1 MTGNEIIKMKHVL
14 DELWFN
20 ARGNAIDARYNK
32 DLNDPTL
39 YGSIIHAHYYD
50 GAVKIL
56 EALRRDYCSIIEHYT
71 YGDLNVEF
79 DGIKQALIDLGEELK
94 KI

>member
-1 MTGNEIIKMKHVL
+1 MTSNEIIKMKNVL
-14 DELWFN
+14 DELLFS
-20 ARGNAIDARYNK
+20 ARSNAIDARFNN

-39 YGSIIHAHYYD
+39 YGSIIHAHYYY
-50 GAVKIL
+50 GAVNIL